1 MIISKTPFRISL
13 FGGGTDLPAYLNRA
27 KVGLTVG
34 FAINKYCY
42 IFFRHGNNLMNYNY
56 RIAYSKIEFTKTI
69 NKIDHPSVRNTV
81 KFYKHNTHFD
91 LLHNGDLPAR
101 TGLGSSSSFTVGMC
115 KIFRF
120 LKKMSSDKKKLAK
133 DAIYIEQKIIKENV
147 GAQDQVFAAYGG
159 LNKISFKKN
168 DFFVKKIILNEVNKK
183 VLTDNLFLIFT
194 GVTRNASDVEKDKIK
209 SVNLNMKYYN
219 QIYNLAKIGENFLS
233 QKKIDIKGI
242 GEVLDNSWQL
252 KKKLSSKVS
261 SFNIDEIY
269 SLLKL
274 YGAYGGK
281 LIGAGGGGFLLVA
294 ANKNTQ
300 NIIKKKLYKLKF
312 VNFKI
317 SEQGSSIIA
326 SEKNFYNNY

>member
-1 MIISKTPFRISL
+1 
-13 FGGGTDLPAYLNRA
+13 
-27 KVGLTVG
+27 
-34 FAINKYCY
+34 
-42 IFFRHGNNLMNYNY
+42 
-56 RIAYSKIEFTKTI
+56 
-69 NKIDHPSVRNTV
+69 
-81 KFYKHNTHFD
+81 
-91 LLHNGDLPAR
+91 
-101 TGLGSSSSFTVGMC
+101 
-115 KIFRF
+115 
-120 LKKMSSDKKKLAK
+120 
-133 DAIYIEQKIIKENV
+133 
-147 GAQDQVFAAYGG
+147 
-159 LNKISFKKN
+159 
-168 DFFVKKIILNEVNKK
+168 
-183 VLTDNLFLIFT
+183 
-194 GVTRNASDVEKDKIK
+194 
-209 SVNLNMKYYN
+209 MKYYN